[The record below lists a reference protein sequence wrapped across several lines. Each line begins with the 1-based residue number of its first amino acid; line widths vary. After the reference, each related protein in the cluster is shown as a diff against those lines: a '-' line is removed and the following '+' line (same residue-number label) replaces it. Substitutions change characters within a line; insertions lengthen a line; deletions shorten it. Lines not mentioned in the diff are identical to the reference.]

1 MLQNKKI
8 LPVGVESFEKMI
20 QQNYYYID
28 KTDFIRQLLQ
38 WRGEV
43 NLFTRPRRFGKSLMI
58 NMLKSFFEI
67 GSDASLF
74 DGLAITKEIELY
86 KEYQGKYP
94 VVFLSLKSINRKT
107 YEKSLAKLADLIAD
121 ECKRFPFLL
130 ENPTIDPDDKQKFQ
144 RLKSEIANEIDLQSA
159 LKLLMRMLHMH
170 YNQRVVL
177 LIDEYDVPLDKA
189 NEYSYYEEMID
200 FLRNFFGDALKGNP
214 DLEFAILTGCLRIS
228 KESIFTGL
236 NNLKVYTISDVRYNE
251 YFGFTDADVKQLL
264 TDYGL
269 SNAYSSIKEWYDG
282 YHFGD
287 LDIYCPWD
295 VLNYCDELLTFPN
308 KKPDVYWINTSSNSI
323 IRQFIDKA
331 NHSTQAD
338 IEDLIA
344 GKSICKQITDNL
356 TYGELDDDI
365 DHLWSMLYLTGYL
378 TVDRTTSQTED
389 GSLYL
394 SIPNNGIRK
403 VFIQQIQKWFKETIG
418 KNKESINAL
427 TSAFI
432 AGDAETVQR
441 LLEEQLRTTISY
453 YDTYESFYHGFL
465 LGLLSQQER
474 WEPRSNQ
481 ESGDGRSD
489 IQIRLPGD
497 STNAGVGI
505 LIELK
510 RAKTREELLSQCE
523 AAITQI
529 REKRYAESM
538 RDDGLSSIWCYG
550 IAFYRKSCH
559 VLVKKASEL

>member
-8 LPVGVESFEKMI
+8 LPVGVESFEKLI

-189 NEYSYYEEMID
+189 NEHGYYEEMID

-214 DLEFAILTGCLRIS
+214 DLEFA
-228 KESIFTGL
+228 
-236 NNLKVYTISDVRYNE
+236 V
-251 YFGFTDADVKQLL
+251 
-264 TDYGL
+264 
-269 SNAYSSIKEWYDG
+269 
-282 YHFGD
+282 
-287 LDIYCPWD
+287 
-295 VLNYCDELLTFPN
+295 
-308 KKPDVYWINTSSNSI
+308 
-323 IRQFIDKA
+323 
-331 NHSTQAD
+331 
-338 IEDLIA
+338 
-344 GKSICKQITDNL
+344 
-356 TYGELDDDI
+356 
-365 DHLWSMLYLTGYL
+365 
-378 TVDRTTSQTED
+378 
-389 GSLYL
+389 
-394 SIPNNGIRK
+394 
-403 VFIQQIQKWFKETIG
+403 VF
-418 KNKESINAL
+418 
-427 TSAFI
+427 AF
-432 AGDAETVQR
+432 R
-441 LLEEQLRTTISY
+441 
-453 YDTYESFYHGFL
+453 
-465 LGLLSQQER
+465 
-474 WEPRSNQ
+474 
-481 ESGDGRSD
+481 
-489 IQIRLPGD
+489 
-497 STNAGVGI
+497 
-505 LIELK
+505 K
-510 RAKTREELLSQCE
+510 RA
-523 AAITQI
+523 
-529 REKRYAESM
+529 
-538 RDDGLSSIWCYG
+538 SSL
-550 IAFYRKSCH
+550 A
-559 VLVKKASEL
+559 